1 MLRHGRHLSP
11 HDDDRVFFYREMMDR
26 LRSSISRVNFKN

>member
-11 HDDDRVFFYREMMDR
+11 HADDRVFCREMMDR
-26 LRSSISRVNFKN
+26 LRSSISRVNVQN